1 MIYLITTEFCGIFS
15 GCSKYVVNVICT
27 KSWSKPLEISAS
39 TRFGQLWKK
48 FHTYPGILMKPM
60 KPLDMTVSE
69 TLDRKP
75 FFVTEKK
82 INIYVKP
89 FSQDKCYDLPLFL
102 SVVAL

>member
-1 MIYLITTEFCGIFS
+1 MIYLITTEFCGIFQVVVS
-15 GCSKYVVNVICT
+15 TYVVNVICT

-39 TRFGQLWKK
+39 TIFGQLWKK
-48 FHTYPGILMKPM
+48 FHTHPGILMKPM

-82 INIYVKP
+82 RNIYLKP
-89 FSQDKCYDLPLFL
+89 FSQDVLL
-102 SVVAL
+102 